1 MESRI
6 KPEDLPLI
14 LDATFAM
21 AISAYIVTVPKEE
34 RDCIGEAFRERF
46 LSQGFDAI
54 QSHGVAGVIQDAF
67 SKACVAYDKVKG
79 GLRGI

>member
-6 KPEDLPLI
+6 KSEDLPLI
-14 LDATFAM
+14 LGATFAM
-21 AISAYIVTVPKEE
+21 AISAYTVTVPKEE

-46 LSQGFDAI
+46 FSQGFSDI
-54 QSHGVAGVIQDAF
+54 QSHRVARVIQDAF

-79 GLRGI
+79 G